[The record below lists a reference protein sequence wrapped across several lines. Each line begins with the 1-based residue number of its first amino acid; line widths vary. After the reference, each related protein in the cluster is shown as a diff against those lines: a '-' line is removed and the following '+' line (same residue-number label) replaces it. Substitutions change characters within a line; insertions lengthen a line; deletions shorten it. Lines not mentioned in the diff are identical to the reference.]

1 MADQIT
7 PPLILEKPAKPQ
19 KYAHREVL
27 GRGALPRDHEEKL
40 NTIAP
45 WRGERVG
52 HHSLKRVT

>member
-1 MADQIT
+1 MAQIT

-27 GRGALPRDHEEKL
+27 GRGALRVIMKL

-45 WRGERVG
+45 WRARTSG
-52 HHSLKRVT
+52 SS

>member
-27 GRGALPRDHEEKL
+27 GRGAL
-40 NTIAP
+40 
-45 WRGERVG
+45 RVIMKAQYNRPLAARTSG
-52 HHSLKRVT
+52 SS